1 MTRWTRRPN
10 ALATMG
16 ASPSPHHFQA
26 FRHAVSSLTPP
37 LTPRPRASAER
48 PPARSPLVTLA
59 VVTVLTGIGAGLGG
73 MLLALL
79 LHAIQHVA
87 YGYGAGH
94 IIGKESFL
102 QGVTDTAPWRRVAVL
117 VVCGLIGGGGW
128 WALYRYARPLVS
140 ISAAIKPGGPR
151 IPLFSTTVHALLQI
165 VTVAMGSPLGRE
177 VAPREIGAAIAS
189 WLSRRT
195 GLTAAERRVM
205 IACGAGAG
213 LAAVYNVPLGGA
225 MFVLEVLLGTFGWSV
240 AVPAIATSAIAA
252 VVAWIGLGDEQQ
264 YHVPAYAINAQL
276 VVWSV
281 LCGPIFGAAA
291 HGFSRVTSR
300 ARDASP
306 KDWRLPLYAVINFA
320 GIGVLAIWFPQLL
333 GNGKGPAGL
342 SFDNDLGIGLA
353 AVLLVLRVLITTTT
367 LRAGAKGGLLT
378 PGLANGALLAIVI
391 AGLANHVW
399 PGLSA
404 GTFAIIG
411 AGAFLA
417 ASMQMPITA
426 TVLILEFTHV
436 NHDLAIPLLLAV
448 AGSVS
453 TLRLLAR
460 AQRPSRGAPAAPGER
475 ERRLAALREPTAREA
490 SD

>member
-1 MTRWTRRPN
+1 
-10 ALATMG
+10 
-16 ASPSPHHFQA
+16 
-26 FRHAVSSLTPP
+26 VSSLSPTPA
-37 LTPRPRASAER
+37 PRPRANADR
-48 PPARSPLVTLA
+48 PPPRSPLATLA
-59 VVTVLTGIGAGLGG
+59 IVTVLTGIGAGLGG

-79 LHAIQHVA
+79 LHAIQHLA

-102 QGVTDTAPWRRVAVL
+102 QGVTDTAPARRVAVL
-117 VVCGLIGGGGW
+117 VACGLIGGCGW

-151 IPLFSTTVHALLQI
+151 IPVFATIVHALLQI

-177 VAPREIGAAIAS
+177 VAPREIGAAFAG
-189 WLSRRT
+189 WLAKRT

-240 AVPAIATSAIAA
+240 AVPAITTSAIAA
-252 VVAWIGLGDEQQ
+252 VIAWIGLGDEQQ
-264 YHVPAYAINAQL
+264 YHVPVYGINAQL

-281 LCGPIFGAAA
+281 LCGPLFGAAA

-306 KDWRLPLYAVINFA
+306 KDWRLPLYTLVNFA
-320 GIGVLAIWFPQLL
+320 GIGLLAIWFPQLL

-342 SFDNDLGIGLA
+342 SFDDDLGIGLA
-353 AVLLVLRVLITTTT
+353 ATLLVLRVFITTTT

-378 PGLANGALLAIVI
+378 PGLANGALLAVVI

-399 PGLSA
+399 PGLSPGA
-404 GTFAIIG
+404 FAIIG
-411 AGAFLA
+411 AAAFLS

-426 TVLILEFTHV
+426 TVLVLEFTHV
-436 NHDLAIPLLLAV
+436 NHDLAIPMLLAV
-448 AGSVS
+448 AGSVA
-453 TLRLLAR
+453 TLRLLAP
-460 AQRPSRGAPAAPGER
+460 AQRPSRGAPSGSAER
-475 ERRLAALREPTAREA
+475 ELRLAALREPAARES